1 VTVSTS
7 NAPRVK
13 AHPAA
18 DVRRKTSADILVLPS
33 RIEMDCRTNM
43 AAVVERARL
52 LQVFGPNVDFD
63 ASVWDISASKEP
75 RPTSSSVRRLYF
87 MTRGRG
93 RANQDGREEMARG
106 FADLIRTIVVM
117 REFSQPAGS
126 HAKIIDASRALYEA
140 CRNRDHDPAEL
151 TSQDFENAARLIAR
165 RTKRSTA
172 YYLTNALVDIAD
184 FLNKHALTKAII
196 SFRNPFPRD
205 ELGSRI
211 DDQAKARR
219 TDRMPSEDLV
229 DAIIAMSSAVT
240 EDADILRARIV
251 DLLFCAPW
259 RINEVLNLGV
269 DCVRTEKATDRGEPV
284 LDAAGQQVVNFGLA
298 YGGSKGFPDSIKPV
312 PSAMVDVAKKAIEDI
327 IRITQPTRDVAKW
340 MAAHPGRAWLPEPWR
355 LADPDTEVLTRDL
368 VPLLGVSVPA
378 AGLLTLKNWKVKPID
393 RRQIPGQS
401 GVPASIFRLGD
412 IESAILALQPK
423 LPSNA
428 PWPLEEYLFLVP
440 MHFFHPKRVGFQSI
454 VSFATDRNM
463 RAFLGGASNIKSVFE
478 RLELY
483 DEHGKRYSLRSHAV
497 RHYLNT
503 MAQEGGASQLDI
515 ARWSGRK
522 SLHQNSAYDH
532 MSGMALAEKVR
543 EVLETNG
550 MTGSVV
556 ETANRLPPAK
566 REEFL
571 KARFST
577 AHSTDIGMCFSD
589 WTIAPCHKH
598 GACADCGDH
607 LVIKGDAKQKT
618 RAELMLSEQ
627 KAMLADAEKETSEET
642 YGASNFVEHN
652 RKVVTGLE
660 KVLGIH
666 NDASIPDGT
675 LVHPTDQK
683 E

>member
-1 VTVSTS
+1 MTLSTS
-7 NAPRVK
+7 NAPRTK
-13 AHPAA
+13 ANRAA
-18 DVRRKTSADILVLPS
+18 GGIRRETSADVLVLPS
-33 RIEMDCRTNM
+33 RIAMDCRANM
-43 AAVVERARL
+43 AAVVERARA

-63 ASVWDISASKEP
+63 APVWDISASKKL
-75 RPTSSSVRRLYF
+75 RPTVAPVRKLYF
-87 MTRGRG
+87 TTRGRG
-93 RANQDGREEMARG
+93 RSNQDGREGMARG
-106 FADLIRTIVVM
+106 FADLVRAIIVM
-117 REFSQPAGS
+117 REFSQPTGS
-126 HAKIIDASRALYEA
+126 HAKIIDASRPLYES
-140 CRNRDHDPAEL
+140 CSNRDHDPADL
-151 TSQDFENAARLIAR
+151 TSQDFENAARLLAR

-172 YYLTNALVDIAD
+172 YSVTNALVEIAE
-184 FLNKHALTKAII
+184 FLNKHGLTKAII
-196 SFRNPFPRD
+196 SFRNPLPRD
-205 ELGSRI
+205 ELGSRV

-229 DAIIAMSSAVT
+229 DAIIAMSAAVT
-240 EDADILRARIV
+240 KDADILRARIV

-312 PSAMVDVAKKAIEDI
+312 PSAMVDVAKKAIDDI

-355 LADPDTEVLTRDL
+355 LADPETEVLTRDL
-368 VPLLGVSVPA
+368 VPLLGVSAPA
-378 AGLLTLKNWKVKPID
+378 AGILTLSNWKVKPTD
-393 RRQIPGQS
+393 RRHIPGQS
-401 GVPASIFRLGD
+401 GVPASIYRLGD
-412 IESAILALQPK
+412 IEKAIFALQPK

-428 PWPLEEYLFLVP
+428 PWPLEEYLLLVP

-454 VSFATDRNM
+454 VSFVTDRNM
-463 RAFLGGASNIKSVFE
+463 RTFLGGASNIKSVFE
-478 RLELY
+478 RLELH
-483 DEHGKRYSLRSHAV
+483 DEQGKRYNLRSHAV

-522 SLHQNSAYDH
+522 SLHQNSVYDH
-532 MSGMALAEKVR
+532 MSGTALAEKAR
-543 EVLETNG
+543 EVLMG
-550 MTGSVV
+550 PVV
-556 ETANRLPPAK
+556 ETVKRLPPAE

-577 AHSTDIGMCFSD
+577 AHTTDIGMCFTD
-589 WTIAPCHKH
+589 WSIAPCHKH

-607 LVIKGDAKQKT
+607 LVIKGNPKQKA
-618 RAELMLSEQ
+618 RAEQMLAEQ

-642 YGASNFVEHN
+642 HGASNYVAHN

-660 KVLGIH
+660 KVLEIH
-666 NDASIPDGT
+666 NDAGIPDGA
-675 LVHPTDQK
+675 LVHPTDRK